1 MPQRVRSVAVGYYI
15 GITLLVIGLVIAF
28 ALVTRIAGPSRGLQV
43 GEPVA
48 LACETGDGSP
58 SCFDFT
64 VRNTSSEQ
72 LSALCVVVPAQGTI
86 ARFTS
91 DQSTVSLTLGPSDEQ
106 TLRTSVDAVVGDE
119 VAAPNVDCDLV
130 SG

>member
-1 MPQRVRSVAVGYYI
+1 MPPRVRSLVVGYYI
-15 GITLLVIGLVIAF
+15 GITLLVIGLAIAF
-28 ALVTRIAGPSRGLQV
+28 ALVTRIAGPGRGLEV
-43 GEPVA
+43 GEAMA

-58 SCFDFT
+58 SCFGFT

-91 DQSTVSLTLGPSDEQ
+91 DQSTVSLTLGQGDEQ
-106 TLRTSVDAVVGDE
+106 TLRTSVDAVGGDA
-119 VAAPNVDCDLV
+119 VAAPAVECDLV